1 MSVNIRFNL
10 DNNAVNDVIT
20 KLRNVSGKSEES
32 IFKKAVNETA
42 KYARRELSKKAKRVY
57 ASPQSDG
64 IYERAII
71 KKATVGDLGAEIDFG
86 NQSRVPS
93 ILKFRAEPEATPTVF
108 TSQDVRP
115 RRIGS
120 GYRLLGRQVSY
131 NVRSSQWRSGGMTT
145 HRGAFIAHMS
155 NNGPGH
161 DGMFYRSGGTTKTGK
176 PKLIEIYGS
185 TDRAMV
191 RNEKVYPQVAPKI
204 SQRLN
209 EQVQKALA
217 KALGGR

>member
-1 MSVNIRFNL
+1 MSISFRLREEDINS
-10 DNNAVNDVIT
+10 VISA
-20 KLRNVSGKSEES
+20 LRNVSGKSEEQV
-32 IFKKAVNETA
+32 FKKAVNETA

-71 KKATVGDLGAEIDFG
+71 KKATVGDLGAEVDFG
-86 NQSRVPS
+86 NQQRVPS
-93 ILKFRAEPEATPTVF
+93 ILKFRAEPESTPTVF
-108 TSQDVRP
+108 TSQDVRA
-115 RRIGS
+115 RRIGN
-120 GYRLLGRQVSY
+120 GYRYLGKQKSY

-145 HRGAFIAHMS
+145 HRGAFIAHMA

-161 DGMFYRSGGTTKTGK
+161 DGMFYRSGGTTRTGK

-191 RNEKVYPQVAPKI
+191 RNEKVYPEVEPKI
-204 SQRLN
+204 GQRLN